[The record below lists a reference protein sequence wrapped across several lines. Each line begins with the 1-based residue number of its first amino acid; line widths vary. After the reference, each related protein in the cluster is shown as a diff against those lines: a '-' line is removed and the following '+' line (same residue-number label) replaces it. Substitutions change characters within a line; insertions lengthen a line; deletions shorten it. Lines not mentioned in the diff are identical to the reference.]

1 MNQKAW
7 LMFRCSHNFFLI
19 LSINNIVMC
28 KRYFLIISSFI
39 IICSSCSHKDVYLF
53 DEEAKDL
60 KEFIEWTINYD
71 SDNIVVKNYR
81 PVSSKTLSDIVS
93 LDNEGISITHNK
105 GTIIAVLYFNDNEA
119 FINKNQKDLLI
130 LVSKSQIFEDFNIL
144 IESNNIKPIMPG
156 VTDKIIENLL
166 SNGVKSNYINL
177 NYLSASN
184 KKLIIKLIKL
194 L

>member
-1 MNQKAW
+1 
-7 LMFRCSHNFFLI
+7 MFRCFRNFFLI
-19 LSINNIVMC
+19 FSINNIIMC
-28 KRYFLIISSFI
+28 KRYFFIISSFI
-39 IICSSCSHKDVYLF
+39 IMSSSCSNKDIYLF
-53 DEEAKDL
+53 DEDVKDL
-60 KEFIEWTINYD
+60 KELIEWTINHD
-71 SDNIVVKNYR
+71 SDNPNVENYR
-81 PVSSKTLSDIVS
+81 PVSSKTLSDMVS
-93 LDNEGISITHNK
+93 LENKAVSISHNK
-105 GTIIAVLYFNDNEA
+105 GIIIAVMYFNENESVL
-119 FINKNQKDLLI
+119 NKNQKDLLV

-177 NYLSASN
+177 NYLSGSN

>member
-1 MNQKAW
+1 
-7 LMFRCSHNFFLI
+7 
-19 LSINNIVMC
+19 MC
-28 KRYFLIISSFI
+28 KIFFFILSSFI
-39 IICSSCSHKDVYLF
+39 IFFSSCSNKEIDLF
-53 DEEAKDL
+53 GENVKELEEL
-60 KEFIEWTINYD
+60 IEWSINHKPAD
-71 SDNIVVKNYR
+71 TGVKKHR
-81 PVSSKTLSDIVS
+81 PVSSITLSDMVS
-93 LDNEGISITHNK
+93 LEEDVDSIEHNQGI
-105 GTIIAVLYFNDNEA
+105 IIAVLYFNENESVL
-119 FINKNQKDLLI
+119 NKNQKDLLV

>member
-1 MNQKAW
+1 
-7 LMFRCSHNFFLI
+7 MFLCSRNFFLI
-19 LSINNIVMC
+19 LSIKNIVMF
-28 KRYFLIISSFI
+28 KRYLLIISSFI
-39 IICSSCSHKDVYLF
+39 IICSSCSHKDVNLF

-71 SDNIVVKNYR
+71 SDNTVVKKYR

-93 LDNEGISITHNK
+93 LYNEDISITHNK
-105 GTIIAVLYFNDNEA
+105 GTIIAVLYFNENEA
-119 FINKNQKDLLI
+119 FINKNQKDLLV

-144 IESNNIKPIMPG
+144 IESNNIKTIMHL
-156 VTDKIIENLL
+156 VVDEVFDNLL

>member
-7 LMFRCSHNFFLI
+7 LMFRCSRNFFLI
-19 LSINNIVMC
+19 LSIKNIVMF

-60 KEFIEWTINYD
+60 KELIEWTIDYD
-71 SDNIVVKNYR
+71 FDNTSVKNYR

-93 LDNEGISITHNK
+93 LDNEDVSIAHNK
-105 GTIIAVLYFNDNEA
+105 GTVIAVLYFNDNEV

-144 IESNNIKPIMPG
+144 IESNNIKTIMP
-156 VTDKIIENLL
+156 DIIGQIKENLL
-166 SNGVKSNYINL
+166 SYGIKNNYISL
-177 NYLSASN
+177 NYLNGSN

>member
-28 KRYFLIISSFI
+28 KRYFFIISSFI
-39 IICSSCSHKDVYLF
+39 IICSSCSNKDVYLF
-53 DEEAKDL
+53 DEGTKDL
-60 KEFIEWTINYD
+60 IEWAINSD
-71 SDNIVVKNYR
+71 SDNIVVNDYR

-93 LDNEGISITHNK
+93 LDNEDVSIAHNK
-105 GTIIAVLYFNDNEA
+105 GTVIAVLYFNENEA
-119 FINKNQKDLLI
+119 FINKNQKDLLV

-144 IESNNIKPIMPG
+144 IESNNIKAIMPG

-177 NYLSASN
+177 NYLSSSN

>member
-28 KRYFLIISSFI
+28 KRYFFIISSFI

-60 KEFIEWTINYD
+60 KELIEWTIDYD
-71 SDNIVVKNYR
+71 FDNTSVKNYR

-93 LDNEGISITHNK
+93 LDNEDVSIAHNK
-105 GTIIAVLYFNDNEA
+105 GTVIAVLYFNDNEA
-119 FINKNQKDLLI
+119 FLNKNQKDLLI

-144 IESNNIKPIMPG
+144 IESNNIKAIMPG
-156 VTDKIIENLL
+156 VTDKIVENLL

-177 NYLSASN
+177 NYLSGSN

>member
-7 LMFRCSHNFFLI
+7 LMFRCSRNFFLI
-19 LSINNIVMC
+19 LSIKNIVMF

-53 DEEAKDL
+53 DEDTKDL
-60 KEFIEWTINYD
+60 KELIEWTINYD
-71 SDNIVVKNYR
+71 SDNIVVKIYR

-93 LDNEGISITHNK
+93 LDNEDISITHNK

-177 NYLSASN
+177 NYLSGSN

>member
-7 LMFRCSHNFFLI
+7 LMFRCSRNFFLI
-19 LSINNIVMC
+19 LSIKNIVMF

-71 SDNIVVKNYR
+71 SDNIIIKTYK
-81 PVSSKTLSDIVS
+81 PVSSKTLSEIVS
-93 LDNEGISITHNK
+93 LDNEGISLTHNK
-105 GTIIAVLYFNDNEA
+105 GNIIAVLYFNDNEA
-119 FINKNQKDLLI
+119 FINKNQKDMLV

-144 IESNNIKPIMPG
+144 IESNNIKAIMPDVIG
-156 VTDKIIENLL
+156 KIREKLL
-166 SNGVKSNYINL
+166 SNGVKNNFINL
-177 NYLSASN
+177 NYLSGRN
-184 KKLIIKLIKL
+184 NILIIKLIKL

>member
-1 MNQKAW
+1 
-7 LMFRCSHNFFLI
+7 MFRCSRNFFLI
-19 LSINNIVMC
+19 LSIKNIVMF

-60 KEFIEWTINYD
+60 KELIEWSINYD
-71 SDNIVVKNYR
+71 SDNTVVKIYR

-93 LDNEGISITHNK
+93 LDNEDISITHNK
-105 GTIIAVLYFNDNEA
+105 GTIIAVLYFNENEA
-119 FINKNQKDLLI
+119 FINKNQKDLLV

-144 IESNNIKPIMPG
+144 IESNNIKAIMPG

-177 NYLSASN
+177 NYLSGNN